1 MTFDIEKPKTWK
13 GLSYVLKS
21 SMLKDEII
29 ARGIDCKVHL
39 IYWTPQRNNQT
50 DCSIIEASY
59 WLPNQ
64 NVDYTRF
71 YIRSGVV
78 PSRERKKVETIFV
91 HEILPKLINWMENQV
106 KTPIEATNRPGMFC
120 AFYKEG
126 KLILK

>member
-21 SMLKDEII
+21 SILKDEITS
-29 ARGIDCKVHL
+29 RGIECNVHL
-39 IYWTPQRNNQT
+39 IYWTPQLNNQT
-50 DCSIIEASY
+50 DCSIIEAEY

-64 NVDYTRF
+64 NVEHGRF

-78 PSRERKKVETIFV
+78 PSSERKKVETILINEV
-91 HEILPKLINWMENQV
+91 LPKLIDWVEIQV
-106 KTPIEATNRPGMFC
+106 NTSIEATHRPGMFC

-126 KLILK
+126 ELILN

>member
-1 MTFDIEKPKTWK
+1 MTFDIEKPKAWK

-29 ARGIDCKVHL
+29 ARGVDCNVHL

-50 DCSIIEASY
+50 NYSIIEAEY

-64 NVDYTRF
+64 NVDHTRF

-78 PSRERKKVETIFV
+78 PSIDRKKAETILV
-91 HEILPKLINWMENQV
+91 NEILPKLIDWMENQI
-106 KTPIEATNRPGMFC
+106 KTPIESTNRPGMFC

-126 KLILK
+126 ELILN